1 MPAPCRALR
10 VALGPRPKRRTHY
23 ARGRYYDCVIHVAQS
38 TRRVVSDACYRLRPY
53 NDVATRSCLAS
64 SGGVTVRL
72 VCVSCVGVVFEREG
86 RTTWELLMYIIEQL
100 RQKSWLSWRTISAQ
114 RFCSPAPAVFSPR
127 APRAVPDTGAA
138 RLHLPAAH
146 ALEDRL
152 PGVHPG
158 TLRGGK

>member
-72 VCVSCVGVVFEREG
+72 VCVSCVVSCSSGRVVRLG
-86 RTTWELLMYIIEQL
+86 NCLCTLLSNYDKNHGCPGALFPLSVSALQL
-100 RQKSWLSWRTISAQ
+100 QPCFLR
-114 RFCSPAPAVFSPR
+114 
-127 APRAVPDTGAA
+127 A
-138 RLHLPAAH
+138 RLEQFLI
-146 ALEDRL
+146 LEQRVCISL
-152 PGVHPG
+152 LH
-158 TLRGGK
+158 TL